1 MKKPLAK
8 KHILLVAAL
17 LPVFAQAF
25 SVSLASDAAASG
37 GVLDVW
43 IVDGKIDGKSYYVV
57 TQDVRLMPAGATF
70 NGQIQI
76 AAKDVVLE
84 GNHCI
89 IDGAD
94 FHGDALSNNV
104 PGMAW
109 NSLYFP
115 ENTTRFFKYIG
126 IVAQQTNGVDQPAV
140 DISGTIIKNCII
152 KNWSNHGIYLRRV
165 KEQDSN
171 DFDGDGNLTEEIPE
185 EAYFN
190 GSDRGLLYKHA
201 TRHIKLINME
211 ITRNGRIENPA
222 TGNLYATGDGI
233 FVPAY
238 SEFYFMQNLE
248 VTESGAVG
256 IYLERESRFSTIINC
271 EIHHNWREGIA
282 IDASAHNMIS
292 HNELYYN
299 NWVQDFPVRA
309 GIKLYKNAGESGVK
323 RYQHSS
329 FNQIFHNTMHD
340 ERTGVWVAS
349 RQASENAEE
358 RWNFNADEL
367 GEETF
372 SYNGDDGTMMDYARH
387 NVVAYNDFYNNAH
400 SHVKVEDDFTVI
412 VKNVF
417 GNRDNGSGHTCDIN
431 LGNPFRNERGR
442 PVSGTAIVG
451 NTWSTAATQTLL
463 YDASIRTTSD
473 ELYSDDGITSS
484 DDAALDRKG
493 IYSDWGYDGTGYLS
507 DQLL

>member
-1 MKKPLAK
+1 MKKMVLGKAGLLALVLLPLAG
-8 KHILLVAAL
+8 
-17 LPVFAQAF
+17 QAF
-25 SVSLASDAAASG
+25 SVSVVGNDPR
-37 GVLDVW
+37 DVW

-76 AAKDVVLE
+76 AAKDVVFD

-89 IDGAD
+89 IDGSE

-104 PGMAW
+104 PGLVW

-115 ENTTRFFKYIG
+115 EDPTRYFKYIG
-126 IVAQQTNGVDQPAV
+126 IVASQVNGVDQPSV
-140 DISGTIIKNCII
+140 DVSGSTIKNCIVR
-152 KNWSNHGIYLRRV
+152 NWTNHGVYLRRIR
-165 KEQDSN
+165 EQDSN
-171 DFDGDGNLTEEIPE
+171 DFDADGNTTEEIPE
-185 EAYFN
+185 EAYFS
-190 GSDRGLLYKHA
+190 GSNRSLLYRHA
-201 TRHIKLINME
+201 TRHIKLINMQ
-211 ITRNGRIENPA
+211 ISRNGRVENPA
-222 TGNLYATGDGI
+222 DGSIARTGDGI

-238 SEFYFMQNLE
+238 SEFYFLQNLE
-248 VTESGAVG
+248 VEENGSVG

-271 EIHHNWREGIA
+271 VVHHNWREGIA
-282 IDASAHNMIS
+282 IDASAHNQIF

-309 GIKLYKNAGESGVK
+309 GIKLYKNAGEGGVK

-329 FNQIFHNTMHD
+329 FNQIFHNTIHD

-349 RQASENAEE
+349 RQAAKDAEA
-358 RWNFNADEL
+358 RWDFNAAEL

-372 SYNGDDGTMMDYARH
+372 SYDGDDGTMMDYARH
-387 NVVAYNDFYNNAH
+387 NIVAYNEFYNNAH

-412 VKNVF
+412 VKNAF
-417 GNRDNGSGHTCDIN
+417 GNRNDVSHTCDIN

-442 PVSGTAIVG
+442 PISGTVIVG
-451 NTWSTAATQTLL
+451 NTWSTAASQMLL
-463 YDASIRTTSD
+463 YDASTRTTSD

-493 IYSDWGYDGTGYLS
+493 IFDDWAYDGMGYLP
-507 DQLL
+507 DQSL